1 MPSRY
6 ETDVLCAL
14 TTQDKKLN
22 KIITEVE
29 GGTGGSGSQY
39 SWQLTCSSVDGRQ
52 IKMRITNA
60 TGAASYFEINNSPVT
75 DGSISAPC
83 RTGSEDENYDTINQY
98 TIVGSSNS
106 TYPDALL
113 APYTFQANT
122 LHEIS
127 YVVLQGT
134 AGLKIGSGNTVT
146 IVAGQSGSLS
156 VGALITQPLL
166 FTAGGTDTVISIQTL
181 S

>member
-29 GGTGGSGSQY
+29 GSTGGSGSQY
-39 SWQLTCSSVDGRQ
+39 SWQFTCSSVDGRQ
-52 IKMRITNA
+52 IKARITNA
-60 TGAASYFEINNSPVT
+60 TGAISYFEINGTAVT
-75 DGSISAPC
+75 DGSVSAPC
-83 RTGSEDENYDTINQY
+83 TSGTGPTYDELDQY
-98 TIVGSSNS
+98 TIVGAENA
-106 TYPDALL
+106 TYPNALL

-122 LHEIS
+122 IHEIS
-127 YVVLQGT
+127 YVVLAGT
-134 AGLKIGSGNTVT
+134 AGLKIGTGNVQPLVT
-146 IVAGQSGSLS
+146 GQSGGLS
-156 VGALITQPLL
+156 VSELITQPLV
-166 FTAGGTDTVISIQTL
+166 FSAGGNDTVISIQTL